1 MKYRFRKTVDVDIE
15 ADSEVTARTE
25 FLLEH
30 PDSEKYELI
39 GEAEIPVI
47 DEEMQK
53 KAYPYLSTLTSHLVM
68 SIQYRGENFAALCQV
83 KNLDADRV
91 SVTPVALLLNEEQKK
106 HLTDVKGRTPR
117 AQRQVK
123 FE

>member
-1 MKYRFRKTVDVDIE
+1 MKYRFRKTIDIDIE
-15 ADSEVTARTE
+15 ADSEVAARTE

-30 PDSEKYELI
+30 PDSETYELI

-47 DEEMQK
+47 AEEMQK
-53 KAYPYLSTLTSHLVM
+53 KAYPFLSTLTSHLVM
-68 SIQYRGENFAALCQV
+68 SIQYRGENFTALCQV

-91 SVTPVALLLNEEQKK
+91 TVTPVALLLSEDQKK
-106 HLTDVKGRTPR
+106 HLTDVKGRTPQP
-117 AQRQVK
+117 QRKVK